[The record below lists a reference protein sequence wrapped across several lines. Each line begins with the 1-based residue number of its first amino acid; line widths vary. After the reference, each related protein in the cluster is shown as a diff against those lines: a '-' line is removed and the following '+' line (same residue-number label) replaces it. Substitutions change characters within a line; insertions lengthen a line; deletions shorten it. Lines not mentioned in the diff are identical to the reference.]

1 MTSAI
6 LNHLFTALVPEIL
19 PPLVTSS
26 GRKVL
31 IIVLAYAITLALS
44 TRVVALFVSP
54 PAPSPDETAPTPED
68 REHATEERRHLGN
81 VIGKCENVIIV
92 TFILAR
98 AETGLALIFAA
109 KALVR
114 RQDIERD
121 PGYFL
126 GGTLINFV
134 WSLAVAMI
142 ARLLIAG
149 L

>member
-1 MTSAI
+1 MNSA
-6 LNHLFTALVPEIL
+6 LFHVSLLAAQVSEIL
-19 PPLVTSS
+19 PPLITSS
-26 GRKVL
+26 KRKAL

-44 TRVVALFVSP
+44 TRVVTLFVSP
-54 PAPSPDETAPTPED
+54 PAPPSVTPATPED
-68 REHATEERRHLGN
+68 QAHATEERRHLGSI
-81 VIGKCENVIIV
+81 IGKCENIIIV

-114 RQDIERD
+114 RHDIEQD

-134 WSLAVAMI
+134 WSLAVAMV

>member
-1 MTSAI
+1 MNSA
-6 LNHLFTALVPEIL
+6 LFHVTLLAAQVPEIL
-19 PPLVTSS
+19 PPLITSS
-26 GRKVL
+26 KRKALV
-31 IIVLAYAITLALS
+31 IVLAYVITLALS

-54 PAPSPDETAPTPED
+54 PAPPSGTSED
-68 REHATEERRHLGN
+68 QAHATEERRRLGSI
-81 VIGKCENVIIV
+81 IGKCENIIIV

-114 RQDIERD
+114 RHDIEQD

-134 WSLAVAMI
+134 WSLAVAMV